1 LSYASQDAEAA
12 RRICEALRANGIEV
26 WFDQSELRGGDAWD
40 QKIRRQI
47 RDCALFFPVIS
58 SNTQSRT
65 EGYFRL
71 EWHLAD
77 QRKLLMTKSR
87 PFLVP
92 VCVDATPDFDAEV
105 PESFVAVQWTRLPG
119 GETAPAFVT
128 RISQLLFPGESH
140 APSEG
145 QPPTGSSPSPRPYT
159 PGAGVSRRSR
169 LVPLLIAGMVIIGGS
184 YLTLDHLT
192 LSKRSPSPAPA
203 SAIASL
209 PGQSAPSAILEKS
222 VAVLPF
228 INESSDKEQEYFA
241 DGLTDTMIDL
251 LSRVPDL
258 HVPARSSSFF
268 FKGKSEELTTIAA
281 KLHVMHVLEGSVRK
295 AGNRLRVSA
304 ELIRADTGFHVWSE
318 SYDRDGKDVFKVQD
332 EISAAVVAAL
342 KLRLVAA
349 GINSKIRGTTNPEAY
364 NQYLIGKHYADGLVS
379 TDNLRRSTEALRKAF
394 TLDQA
399 YADAGAKL
407 VLMEANLADSTGD
420 AASLKRAIAAGERL
434 PLEHPDHGPSY
445 RIRGAIRQ
453 SWLSDWAGARADYE
467 KALALDP
474 TDGDAYFNESILLE
488 GLGKFQEAI
497 VAAQKSVAI
506 DGLNLSYL
514 GMLTDVQI
522 ALRDYAAA
530 DQTIGRMAEI
540 DPRSE
545 QLAFSLSYLRLL
557 QGRYGESLAAC
568 PKITEE
574 RRRLACVARAQ
585 YSLGHRSEADQ
596 ALAGLRKTGTG
607 GNRTE
612 VAEVYAWFGDADQAF
627 AWFDQ
632 AVAARESDVQAI
644 LARRT
649 LDRLHKDPRWIA
661 LLKKMNL
668 PSEAESRFG
677 VAVGS

>member
-1 LSYASQDAEAA
+1 MTEPSRAVFLSYASQDAEAV

-47 RDCALFFPVIS
+47 RDCALFVPVIS
-58 SNTQSRT
+58 TNTQSRT

-92 VCVDATPDFDAEV
+92 VCVDATPDLDAEV

-128 RISQLLFPGESH
+128 RISQLLFPGEPH
-140 APSEG
+140 APSES

-169 LVPLLIAGMVIIGGS
+169 LVPQLIAGVVIIGGS
-184 YLTLDHLT
+184 YLTLDHLI
-192 LSKRSPSPAPA
+192 LSKRAPSPAPA
-203 SAIASL
+203 SAIASF
-209 PGQSAPSAILEKS
+209 PGPSAPSAILEKS

-228 INESSDKEQEYFA
+228 VNESSDKEQEYFA

-258 HVPARSSSFF
+258 QVPARSSSFF
-268 FKGKSEELTTIAA
+268 FKGKNEELSAIAA

-304 ELIRADTGFHVWSE
+304 ELIRADTGFRVWSE

-349 GINSKIRGTTNPEAY
+349 DINNKIRGTTNPEAY
-364 NQYLIGKHYADGLVS
+364 NQYLIGKHYADDLNS
-379 TDNLRRSTEALRKAF
+379 TDNLRRSTAALRKAF
-394 TLDQA
+394 TLDPA

-407 VLMEANLADSTGD
+407 VMMEANLANLTGD
-420 AASLKRAIAAGERL
+420 AASLTRAIAAGERL
-434 PLEHPDHGPSY
+434 PLEYPDHGSSY
-445 RIRGAIRQ
+445 RVRGAIRA
-453 SWLSDWAGARADYE
+453 SWLRDWAGARADTA

-474 TDGDAYFNESILLE
+474 TDGDAHHNESILLQE
-488 GLGKFQEAI
+488 LGKFPEAI
-497 VAAQKSVAI
+497 VAAQKAVAI

-514 GMLTDVQI
+514 GVLTDAQI

-530 DQTIGRMAEI
+530 DLTIGRMAEI

-557 QGRYGESLAAC
+557 QGRYADSLAQC
-568 PKITEE
+568 PKISDE
-574 RRRLACVARAQ
+574 RDRLVCVARAQ
-585 YSLGHRSEADQ
+585 YSLGHLAAADQ
-596 ALAGLRKTGTG
+596 ALAELLKTGSS
-607 GNRTE
+607 GNL
-612 VAEVYAWFGDADQAF
+612 VNLADVYAWLGVANQCFS
-627 AWFDQ
+627 WFDK
-632 AVAARESDVQAI
+632 AVAAQESGVFQI
-644 LARRT
+644 LANRT
-649 LDRLHKDPRWIA
+649 LDGLHNDPRWTA
-661 LLKKMNL
+661 LLKKMHL
-668 PSEAESRFG
+668 PE
-677 VAVGS
+677 